1 MLYHVIPCVISC
13 YTMCCIMLHH
23 VISCDIPINHTNVS
37 VSNTVPSHV
46 PGQAHDDRGR
56 VQPLVQAEMMV
67 MEKLLAEL
75 SGGYKNFDST
85 KAIIQYNLMTNVTI

>member
-1 MLYHVIPCVISC
+1 
-13 YTMCCIMLHH
+13 MCCIMLHH
-23 VISCDIPINHTNVS
+23 VISCDIPINQRQRVG
-37 VSNTVPSHV
+37 VPPVPLHASHV

-75 SGGYKNFDST
+75 SVIG
-85 KAIIQYNLMTNVTI
+85 